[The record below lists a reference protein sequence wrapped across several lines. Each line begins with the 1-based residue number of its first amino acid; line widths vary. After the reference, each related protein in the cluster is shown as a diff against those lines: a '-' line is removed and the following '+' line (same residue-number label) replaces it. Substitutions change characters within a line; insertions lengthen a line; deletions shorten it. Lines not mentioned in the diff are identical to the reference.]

1 MQVIGDEAELK
12 ELVFERLGRGS
23 MCMHMS
29 MPPAAAAAAAA
40 AALAAAVAALEAA
53 ASPALRPVAPKLVR
67 PSVVAP
73 QRATGS
79 GPESHFGRACTTAGG
94 PLGLVLASWLGG
106 GRPATNSSRPT
117 NAQGLVLA
125 QGCGW
130 SGGS

>member
-1 MQVIGDEAELK
+1 MQVVGDEAELK

-29 MPPAAAAAAAA
+29 MPPAAAAA

-94 PLGLVLASWLGG
+94 PLGLVLASWLG
-106 GRPATNSSRPT
+106 
-117 NAQGLVLA
+117 
-125 QGCGW
+125 
-130 SGGS
+130 